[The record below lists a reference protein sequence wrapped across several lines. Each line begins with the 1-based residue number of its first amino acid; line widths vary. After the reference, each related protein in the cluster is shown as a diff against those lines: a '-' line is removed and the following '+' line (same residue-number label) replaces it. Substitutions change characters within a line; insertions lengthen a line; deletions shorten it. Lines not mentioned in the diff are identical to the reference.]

1 MSTIKAVFTFEGDD
15 NAVRIIEEILMN
27 ADAYNH
33 AKIMANNGRDFQLD
47 YSYEETQQ
55 GQTVGMGT
63 GYIDSEE
70 CY

>member
-1 MSTIKAVFTFEGDD
+1 MSTVKATFTFEGDD

-27 ADAYNH
+27 ADSYNH
-33 AKIMANNGRDFQLD
+33 ARIIANNGKDFQLE
-47 YSYEETQQ
+47 YSYEESFNDKV
-55 GQTVGMGT
+55 VGIGV